1 MRRRLSM
8 IVIASLSLCPLRPA
22 AAEPAV
28 ADPPAAVLASAD
40 TAAHIGEECVV
51 EFTVEGGRRLPD
63 KAICFLNSCRDHRDE
78 RNFTVV
84 FFKAG
89 LERMKADG
97 VEDPATHFEKAT
109 IRVRGTIEERNGRP
123 QIVIEEPGQITV
135 VKKAADPDPPA
146 E

>member
-1 MRRRLSM
+1 MRRLASM
-8 IVIASLSLCPLRPA
+8 IVIASIGLCPWRPA

-28 ADPPAAVLASAD
+28 ADPPAVVLASTDA
-40 TAAHIGEECVV
+40 AAHVGEECTV
-51 EFTVEGGRRLPD
+51 EFTVEGGRQLPD

-97 VEDPATHFEKAT
+97 VEDPVGHFDKST

-123 QIVIEEPGQITV
+123 QIVIEEPGQITL
-135 VKKAADPDPPA
+135 VKKADDPDPPA